1 MSAALTKLELRLS
14 KYLLEVCGLLISD
27 RDLAR
32 TLDYKLLVSLRQTV
46 HQKTVPVP
54 TFTISNR
61 KGHFALT
68 LDVVSWL
75 LQERNKASSNKVEI
89 NM

>member
-1 MSAALTKLELRLS
+1 MGADLIELELRLS
-14 KYLLEVCGLLISD
+14 KDLFEAYGPLISG

-32 TLDYKLLVSLRQTV
+32 TLGYKSLVSLRHAV

-61 KGHFALT
+61 RGHFALT